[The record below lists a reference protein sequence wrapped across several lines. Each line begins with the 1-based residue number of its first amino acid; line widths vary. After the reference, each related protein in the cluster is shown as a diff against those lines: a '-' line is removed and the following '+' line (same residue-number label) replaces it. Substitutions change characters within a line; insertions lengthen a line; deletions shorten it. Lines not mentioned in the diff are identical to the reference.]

1 MIGKTIL
8 AIDTDAETT
17 QQIVSIL
24 EAEDYLVFTA
34 PNGNVGIAMAKK
46 VNPSLIFINPAL
58 SGTSGLEVCKT
69 IHGTEQLKDIP
80 IVVLSSFEGTMD
92 QRYAE
97 AYGIVDSLKKPFTAK
112 ELISKTGNVLSMEHG
127 DIQTNAFQDFP
138 SGEAEETIGFGAA
151 EETPSSS
158 EQMQEWQ
165 TMPAEEFDASEK
177 TMVRMEKETPE
188 TFENTVIEDI
198 PSWEPKETL
207 KGETEKAYRFKSSI
221 RRRGMRSRLF
231 VPLIVTIIIIVVIG
245 TGVGL
250 ILYNEN
256 LLPWLKSS
264 TSVPVKPVPAEKTA
278 VAPKE
283 PQKPTGE
290 TVESKSP
297 AGAPAASVAPATP
310 SDKPSVS
317 KTAPAAPK
325 TSPKPE
331 PKQSALGGGKIIYH
345 VQLGAFKNT
354 NNAEALAKDYKAK
367 GYETFIQKSAEK
379 DKETLYRVLIGKF
392 ENKKEAAALA
402 KNIEAKE
409 KAKAVI
415 FRE

>member
-1 MIGKTIL
+1 MTGKTIL

-17 QQIVSIL
+17 QQIVSVL

-34 PNGNVGIAMAKK
+34 PNGNIGIAMAKK

-80 IVVLSSFEGTMD
+80 IVVLSSFEGAMD

-97 AYGIVDSLKKPFTAK
+97 VYGIVDSLKKPFTPD
-112 ELISKTGNVLSMEHG
+112 ELVSKTGNVLSMEHG
-127 DIQTNAFQDFP
+127 AIQTNAFQDFP
-138 SGEAEETIGFGAA
+138 SGEAGETIGFGAA
-151 EETPSSS
+151 EETVVMKQ
-158 EQMQEWQ
+158 QMQERQ
-165 TMPAEEFDASEK
+165 TVPAEEFDASEK
-177 TMVRMEKETPE
+177 TMIRMEKETPE
-188 TFENTVIEDI
+188 PFEKTVVEDI
-198 PSWEPKETL
+198 PSWEPNKTL
-207 KGETEKAYRFKSSI
+207 KEENERAYKFKSSI
-221 RRRGMRSRLF
+221 RRRDMKSRLF

-264 TSVPVKPVPAEKTA
+264 TSVPVKPAPAEKAA
-278 VAPKE
+278 VTPKE
-283 PQKPTGE
+283 LQKPAGE

-297 AGAPAASVAPATP
+297 VGAPAVKPAT
-310 SDKPSVS
+310 DKPSVS
-317 KTAPAAPK
+317 KTAPAVPVTA
-325 TSPKPE
+325 PKPE
-331 PKQSALGGGKIIYH
+331 PKPTGKIIYH
-345 VQLGAFKNT
+345 VQLGAFKNSS
-354 NNAEALAKDYKAK
+354 NAENLAKDYKAK
-367 GYETFIQKSAEK
+367 GYETFIQKSAGK

-409 KAKAVI
+409 KTKAVI

>member
-1 MIGKTIL
+1 MTGKTIL
-8 AIDTDAETT
+8 AIDTDAETA
-17 QQIVSIL
+17 QQIVSVL

-34 PNGNVGIAMAKK
+34 PNKDIGLAMAKK

-80 IVVLSSFEGTMD
+80 IVVLSSFEGAMD

-97 AYGIVDSLKKPFTAK
+97 AYGIVDSLKKPFTTK

-127 DIQTNAFQDFP
+127 DIQTSVFQDFP

-151 EETPSSS
+151 EETVVMK
-158 EQMQEWQ
+158 QQIQEWQ

-177 TMVRMEKETPE
+177 TMVKMEKETPE
-188 TFENTVIEDI
+188 PFEKTVVENI
-198 PSWEPKETL
+198 PYMEPEEIL
-207 KGETEKAYRFKSSI
+207 KGEPERAYKFKTSI

-231 VPLIVTIIIIVVIG
+231 VPLIVSLVIILIIG
-245 TGVGL
+245 AGVGL
-250 ILYNEN
+250 ILYKEN

-264 TSVPVKPVPAEKTA
+264 TSVPVKPAPAEKAA

-290 TVESKSP
+290 TPSSKPAPSP
-297 AGAPAASVAPATP
+297 AAKPPAM
-310 SDKPSVS
+310 PSVS
-317 KTAPAAPK
+317 SELLGAAPK
-325 TSPKPE
+325 TAPKPE
-331 PKQSALGGGKIIYH
+331 PKLAGKIIYH

-367 GYETFIQKSAEK
+367 GYETFIQESAGK
-379 DKETLYRVLIGKF
+379 DKEPLYRVLIGKF
-392 ENKKEAAALA
+392 ENKKEAVKLA

-415 FRE
+415 FKE

>member
-1 MIGKTIL
+1 MTGKTIL
-8 AIDTDAETT
+8 AIDTDAETA
-17 QQIVSIL
+17 QQIVSVL

-34 PNGNVGIAMAKK
+34 PNKDIGLAMAKK
-46 VNPSLIFINPAL
+46 VNPSLIFINPSL
-58 SGTSGLEVCKT
+58 SGASGLEVCKT

-80 IVVLSSFEGTMD
+80 IVVLSSFEGAMD

-97 AYGIVDSLKKPFTAK
+97 AYGIVDSLKKPFTTK

-127 DIQTNAFQDFP
+127 DIQTSVFQDFP

-151 EETPSSS
+151 EETVVMK
-158 EQMQEWQ
+158 QQIQEWQ

-177 TMVRMEKETPE
+177 TMVKMEKETPE
-188 TFENTVIEDI
+188 PFEKTVVENI
-198 PSWEPKETL
+198 PYMEPEEIL
-207 KGETEKAYRFKSSI
+207 KGEPERAYKFKTSI

-231 VPLIVTIIIIVVIG
+231 VPLIVSLVIILIIG
-245 TGVGL
+245 AGVGL
-250 ILYNEN
+250 ILYKEN

-264 TSVPVKPVPAEKTA
+264 TSVPVKPAPAEKAA

-283 PQKPTGE
+283 PQKPIGE
-290 TVESKSP
+290 TPASKPAPSP
-297 AGAPAASVAPATP
+297 AAKPPAM
-310 SDKPSVS
+310 PSVS
-317 KTAPAAPK
+317 SAAPAAPK
-325 TSPKPE
+325 TSQKPE
-331 PKQSALGGGKIIYH
+331 PKLAGKIIYH

-367 GYETFIQKSAEK
+367 GYETFIQESAGK

-392 ENKKEAAALA
+392 ENKKEAVKLA

-415 FRE
+415 FKE

>member
-1 MIGKTIL
+1 MTGKTIL

-80 IVVLSSFEGTMD
+80 IVVLSSFEGAMD

-151 EETPSSS
+151 EETVVMKQ
-158 EQMQEWQ
+158 QMQERQ

-177 TMVRMEKETPE
+177 TMVKMEKETPE
-188 TFENTVIEDI
+188 PFENTVVEDI
-198 PSWEPKETL
+198 PYTEPEEIL
-207 KGETEKAYRFKSSI
+207 KGETERAYKFKTNI

-264 TSVPVKPVPAEKTA
+264 TSVPVKPVPAEKAA
-278 VAPKE
+278 VAPNE
-283 PQKPTGE
+283 LQKPTGE

-297 AGAPAASVAPATP
+297 AGAPAVKPATP

-345 VQLGAFKNT
+345 VQLGAFKNS
-354 NNAEALAKDYKAK
+354 NNAETLAKDYKAK
-367 GYETFIQKSAEK
+367 GYETFIQKSAGK

-392 ENKKEAAALA
+392 ENKKEAATLA

-415 FRE
+415 FKE

>member
-1 MIGKTIL
+1 MTGKTIL

-34 PNGNVGIAMAKK
+34 PNKDIGLAMAKK
-46 VNPSLIFINPAL
+46 VNPSLIFVNPAL

-69 IHGTEQLKDIP
+69 IHSTEQLKDIP
-80 IVVLSSFEGTMD
+80 IVVLSSFEGAMD
-92 QRYAE
+92 PRYAE
-97 AYGIVDSLKKPFTAK
+97 VYGIVDSLKKPFTTK
-112 ELISKTGNVLSMEHG
+112 ELISKTGNVLSMEYG
-127 DIQTNAFQDFP
+127 DIQTNAFKDFP
-138 SGEAEETIGFGAA
+138 SGKTEETIGFGAA

-177 TMVRMEKETPE
+177 TMVKMEKETPE
-188 TFENTVIEDI
+188 PFEKTVVENI
-198 PSWEPKETL
+198 SYMEPEEIL
-207 KGETEKAYRFKSSI
+207 KGEPERPYKFKTSI

-231 VPLIVTIIIIVVIG
+231 VPLIVSLVIILIIG
-245 TGVGL
+245 AGVGL
-250 ILYNEN
+250 ILYKEN

-264 TSVPVKPVPAEKTA
+264 TSVPVKPAPTEKAAA
-278 VAPKE
+278 VPKE

-290 TVESKSP
+290 TPSSKPAPSP
-297 AGAPAASVAPATP
+297 AAKP

-325 TSPKPE
+325 TAPKPE
-331 PKQSALGGGKIIYH
+331 PKLAGKIIYH
-345 VQLGAFKNT
+345 VQLGAFKNS
-354 NNAEALAKDYKAK
+354 NNAETLAKDYKAK
-367 GYETFIQKSAEK
+367 GYETFIQESAGK
-379 DKETLYRVLIGKF
+379 DKEPLYRVLIGKF
-392 ENKKEAAALA
+392 ENKKEAVKLA

-409 KAKAVI
+409 KAKVVI
-415 FRE
+415 YKE

>member
-1 MIGKTIL
+1 
-8 AIDTDAETT
+8 
-17 QQIVSIL
+17 
-24 EAEDYLVFTA
+24 
-34 PNGNVGIAMAKK
+34 MAQS
-46 VNPSLIFINPAL
+46 SLK
-58 SGTSGLEVCKT
+58 G
-69 IHGTEQLKDIP
+69 IP
-80 IVVLSSFEGTMD
+80 IVVLSSFEGAMD

-97 AYGIVDSLKKPFTAK
+97 AYGIVDSLKKPFTTK
-112 ELISKTGNVLSMEHG
+112 ELISKTGDVLSMEYG
-127 DIQTNAFQDFP
+127 AIQTNAFQDFP
-138 SGEAEETIGFGAA
+138 SGKTEETIEFGAA
-151 EETPSSS
+151 VETPSSS

-165 TMPAEEFDASEK
+165 TMPAEEFDASEE
-177 TMVRMEKETPE
+177 TMVSPVRKKAPTELSNGVKMEKETPE
-188 TFENTVIEDI
+188 PFEKIVVEDI
-198 PSWEPKETL
+198 PYTEPEEIL
-207 KGETEKAYRFKSSI
+207 KGETERAYKFKTSI

-264 TSVPVKPVPAEKTA
+264 TSVPVKPAPAEKA
-278 VAPKE
+278 AAAPKE

-325 TSPKPE
+325 TSPKSE
-331 PKQSALGGGKIIYH
+331 PKLAGKIIYH
-345 VQLGAFKNT
+345 VQLGAFKNS
-354 NNAEALAKDYKAK
+354 NNAETLAKDYKAK
-367 GYETFIQKSAEK
+367 GYETFIQESAGK
-379 DKETLYRVLIGKF
+379 DKEPLYRVLIGKF
-392 ENKKEAAALA
+392 ENKKEAVKLA

-415 FRE
+415 FKE

>member
-1 MIGKTIL
+1 MTGKTVL
-8 AIDTDAETT
+8 VIDTDTETT

-34 PNGNVGIAMAKK
+34 PNKDIGLAMAKK
-46 VNPSLIFINPAL
+46 VNPSLIFINPSL

-80 IVVLSSFEGTMD
+80 IVVLSSFEGAMD

-97 AYGIVDSLKKPFTAK
+97 AYGIVDSLKKPFTSK

-127 DIQTNAFQDFP
+127 DIQTSVFQDFP

-151 EETPSSS
+151 EETVVMKQ
-158 EQMQEWQ
+158 QMQERQ
-165 TMPAEEFDASEK
+165 TMPAEEFDAFDASEK

-188 TFENTVIEDI
+188 PFEKTVVEDI
-198 PSWEPKETL
+198 PYIEPEEIL
-207 KGETEKAYRFKSSI
+207 KGETERAYRFKTSI

-231 VPLIVTIIIIVVIG
+231 VPLIVALVIILIIG

-250 ILYNEN
+250 ILYKEN

-264 TSVPVKPVPAEKTA
+264 TSVPVKPAPAEKAA

-283 PQKPTGE
+283 LQKPTGE
-290 TVESKSP
+290 TPSSKPAPSP
-297 AGAPAASVAPATP
+297 AAKPPAM
-310 SDKPSVS
+310 PSVS
-317 KTAPAAPK
+317 SEQLGAAPK
-325 TSPKPE
+325 TAPKPE
-331 PKQSALGGGKIIYH
+331 PKSTGKIIYH

-367 GYETFIQKSAEK
+367 GYETFIQKNAGK

-392 ENKKEAAALA
+392 ENKKEAVKLA
-402 KNIEAKE
+402 HSIEAKE
-409 KAKAVI
+409 KAKAII
-415 FRE
+415 FKE